1 MRIARE
7 NVLSEKKER
16 SIEELLFENETL
28 KAETKA
34 ARERI
39 AALRALQQ
47 VAQSLASELNLEP
60 LLKNILRSAVEV
72 MDASA
77 GSLLLLDPATDE
89 LIFEVI
95 KGGGRQTL
103 QGQRMA
109 KDKGIAGWVVTN
121 RRPLTVNDV
130 DKYERPYK
138 GIETDTDFKT
148 DSLICV
154 PLMAKG
160 KVIGALEVL
169 NKRSGGKFNDDDL
182 DILTT
187 FAAQSATAIEN
198 ARLYRDLREER
209 DRIAALEEEVRKRLA
224 CDLHDGPA
232 QLLSA
237 IIMSIQFTKQI
248 LTRTPEKL
256 DKLRAEL
263 KELEPLATKALHQIR
278 TMLFDLRPVI
288 LETQGLAPALESY
301 VKRLRLAND
310 FAISLEV
317 KDFSERL
324 DAKAEAAIFSI
335 VQEAVSNARKHAH
348 ASHLELGI
356 ARHNGNLVVTI
367 RDDGQGFD
375 VARMDKSYDQCG
387 SLGLLNMRERAE
399 MLNGEFSIESA
410 VGQGTLVKLIVPLQA
425 SGGTDSGEMEG

>member
-77 GSLLLLDPATDE
+77 GSLFLLDPATDE
-89 LIFEVI
+89 LVFEVI

-310 FAISLEV
+310 FAVSLEV

>member
-1 MRIARE
+1 VKE
-7 NVLSEKKER
+7 NVLRERKEHR
-16 SIEELLFENETL
+16 IEELLFENETL
-28 KAETKA
+28 KAENKA

-47 VAQSLASELNLEP
+47 IAQSLTSELNLEP
-60 LLKNILRSAVEV
+60 LLKNILCSSIEV

-77 GSLLLLDPATDE
+77 GSLLLIDPATDD
-89 LIFEVI
+89 LVFEVI
-95 KGGGRQTL
+95 EGGEGEAL

-121 RRPLTVNDV
+121 RRPLIVNDV
-130 DKYERPYK
+130 DKYERHYK
-138 GIETDTDFKT
+138 GIETATDFKT

-154 PLMAKG
+154 PLLAKG

-169 NKRSGGKFNDDDL
+169 NKQSGENFKDKDL

-198 ARLYRDLREER
+198 ARLYRDLRAER
-209 DRIAALEEEVRKRLA
+209 DRIVALEEEVRKRLA
-224 CDLHDGPA
+224 RDLHDGPA

-237 IIMSIQFTKQI
+237 IIMSVQFAQEI

-256 DKLRAEL
+256 DKLGEEL
-263 KELEPLATKALHQIR
+263 RELEPLATKALHQLR
-278 TMLFDLRPVI
+278 TMLFDLRPVV
-288 LETQGLAPALESY
+288 LETQGLAPALKSY

-310 FAISLEV
+310 FAVNLEI

-324 DAKAEAAIFSI
+324 EAKTEAAIFSI
-335 VQEAVSNARKHAH
+335 VQEAVGNARKYAH
-348 ASHLELGI
+348 ANHLELGI
-356 ARHNGNLVVTI
+356 ARRDGNLVVTV

-375 VARMDKSYDQCG
+375 IDRVDRRYDQCG

-410 VGQGTLVKLIVPLQA
+410 VGQGTLVKLVIPLQA
-425 SGGTDSGEMEG
+425 NGGTGSGETEG

>member
-1 MRIARE
+1 MNER
-7 NVLSEKKER
+7 KER
-16 SIEELLFENETL
+16 SIEELLLEN
-28 KAETKA
+28 KALSSENKVA
-34 ARERI
+34 KERI

-72 MDASA
+72 MNASA
-77 GSLLLLDPATDE
+77 GSLLLIDPATEE
-89 LIFEVI
+89 LVFEVI
-95 KGGGRQTL
+95 EGGGGEAL

-109 KDKGIAGWVVTN
+109 KDKGIAGWAVTN
-121 RRPLTVNDV
+121 RRPLIVNDV
-130 DKYERPYK
+130 DKHERHYK
-138 GIETDTDFKT
+138 GIETATDFKT

-154 PLMAKG
+154 PLLAKG

-169 NKRSGGKFNDDDL
+169 NKRSGENFNDDDL

-198 ARLYRDLREER
+198 ARLYRDLRAER
-209 DRIAALEEEVRKRLA
+209 DRIVAIEEEVRKRLA
-224 CDLHDGPA
+224 RDLHDGPA

-237 IIMSIQFTKQI
+237 IIMSAQFAKEI

-263 KELEPLATKALHQIR
+263 EELEPLAGKALQQVR
-278 TMLFDLRPVI
+278 TMLFDLRPLI
-288 LETQGLAPALESY
+288 LETQGLASALESY

-310 FAISLEV
+310 FAVSLEI

-324 DAKAEAAIFSI
+324 AAKAEVAIFSI
-335 VQEAVSNARKHAH
+335 VQEAVSNTRKHAH
-348 ASHLELGI
+348 ASHLELGM
-356 ARHNGNLVVTI
+356 ARHGGNLIVTI

-375 VARMDKSYDQCG
+375 VARVDRSHDQRG
-387 SLGLLNMRERAE
+387 SLGLLNMQERAE
-399 MLNGEFSIESA
+399 ILNGEFSIESA

-425 SGGTDSGEMEG
+425 SSGTDSGEMEG

>member
-1 MRIARE
+1 M
-7 NVLSEKKER
+7 SERKEYR
-16 SIEELLFENETL
+16 IEELLFENETL
-28 KAETKA
+28 KAENKA

-47 VAQSLASELNLEP
+47 IAQSLTSELNLEP
-60 LLKNILRSAVEV
+60 LLKNILRSSIEV

-77 GSLLLLDPATDE
+77 GSLLLIDPATDD
-89 LIFEVI
+89 LVFEVI
-95 KGGGRQTL
+95 EGGGGEAL

-121 RRPLTVNDV
+121 RRPLIVNDV
-130 DKYERPYK
+130 DNYERHYK
-138 GIETDTDFKT
+138 GIETATDFKT
-148 DSLICV
+148 ASLICV

-169 NKRSGGKFNDDDL
+169 NKRSGENFNDDNL

-198 ARLYRDLREER
+198 ARLYRDLREEK
-209 DRIAALEEEVRKRLA
+209 DRIVALEEEVRKRLA
-224 CDLHDGPA
+224 RDLHDGPA
-232 QLLSA
+232 QLFSA
-237 IIMSIQFTKQI
+237 IIMSAQFAKQI
-248 LTRTPEKL
+248 LVRTPEKL
-256 DKLRAEL
+256 DKLRAEME
-263 KELEPLATKALHQIR
+263 ELEPLATKALHQVR

-310 FAISLEV
+310 FAVSLQI

-348 ASHLELGI
+348 ATNLELGI
-356 ARHNGNLVVTI
+356 ARHDGNLVVTV

>member
-1 MRIARE
+1 M
-7 NVLSEKKER
+7 VLSERKKR
-16 SIEELLFENETL
+16 SIEELLFENEIL
-28 KAETKA
+28 RAENKA

-39 AALRALQQ
+39 AALRALQL

-60 LLKNILRSAVEV
+60 LLKNILGSAVEV

-77 GSLLLLDPATDE
+77 GSLLLIDPATDE
-89 LIFEVI
+89 LVFEVI
-95 KGGGRQTL
+95 EGGGGEAL

-121 RRPLTVNDV
+121 RRPLIVNDV
-130 DKYERPYK
+130 DKYERHYK
-138 GIETDTDFKT
+138 GIETATGFKT
-148 DSLICV
+148 DTLICV
-154 PLMAKG
+154 PLLAKG

-169 NKRSGGKFNDDDL
+169 NKRSGENFNDEDL

-209 DRIAALEEEVRKRLA
+209 DRIVALEEEVRRRLA
-224 CDLHDGPA
+224 RDLHDGPA

-237 IIMSIQFTKQI
+237 IIMSVQFVKEI
-248 LTRTPEKL
+248 LARTPEKL
-256 DKLRAEL
+256 DKLREEL
-263 KELEPLATKALHQIR
+263 EELEPLATKALHQVR

-310 FAISLEV
+310 FAVSLEI

-335 VQEAVSNARKHAH
+335 VQEAVGNARKHAH
-348 ASHLELGI
+348 ASHLELRM
-356 ARHNGNLVVTI
+356 AKQDGNLVVTI

-375 VARMDKSYDQCG
+375 VARVDRSYDRYG
-387 SLGLLNMRERAE
+387 NLGLLNMRERAE

-425 SGGTDSGEMEG
+425 SDGADSDELKG

>member
-7 NVLSEKKER
+7 MILSERKER
-16 SIEELLFENETL
+16 STEELLFENEIL
-28 KAETKA
+28 RAENKA

-39 AALRALQQ
+39 AALRALQR

-60 LLKNILRSAVEV
+60 LLKNILGSAVEV

-77 GSLLLLDPATDE
+77 GSLLLIDPATDE
-89 LIFEVI
+89 LVFEVI
-95 KGGGRQTL
+95 EGGGGEAL

-109 KDKGIAGWVVTN
+109 KDKGIAGWVVTK
-121 RRPLTVNDV
+121 RRPLIVNDV
-130 DKYERPYK
+130 DKYERHYK
-138 GIETDTDFKT
+138 DIETATGFKT

-154 PLMAKG
+154 PLIAKG

-169 NKRSGGKFNDDDL
+169 NKRSGENFNDEDL

-209 DRIAALEEEVRKRLA
+209 DRIVALEEEVRKRLA
-224 CDLHDGPA
+224 RDLHDGPA

-237 IIMSIQFTKQI
+237 IIMSVQFAKEI
-248 LTRTPEKL
+248 LARTPEKP
-256 DKLRAEL
+256 DKLRQEL
-263 KELEPLATKALHQIR
+263 EELEPLATKALHQVR

-310 FAISLEV
+310 FAVGLEI
-317 KDFSERL
+317 KDFS
-324 DAKAEAAIFSI
+324 
-335 VQEAVSNARKHAH
+335 
-348 ASHLELGI
+348 
-356 ARHNGNLVVTI
+356 
-367 RDDGQGFD
+367 
-375 VARMDKSYDQCG
+375 
-387 SLGLLNMRERAE
+387 
-399 MLNGEFSIESA
+399 
-410 VGQGTLVKLIVPLQA
+410 
-425 SGGTDSGEMEG
+425 